1 MSGPMLY
8 ERTVALNK
16 TEHHDLKIEI
26 NDNHYDFAR
35 TTNAMPLSI
44 SEFADASRNYPV
56 VFIQSEENQFHV
68 VALMG
73 LENASN
79 LFVSADGSWDQNAYI
94 PGFAKRY
101 PFILGATADKS
112 ALAVYVDETYPGLGK
127 TNGLA
132 FFENGEESAYLKQ
145 LMEFLRVY
153 QNEISLSQ
161 QFASRLYKMGLLEPR
176 SITVTQDGEE
186 KVLSGFWVIN
196 DEKFDKLSDKLV
208 LEMFR
213 NGALS
218 LIELHRASLGNIQ
231 NMARRA
237 ERLMGK

>member
-1 MSGPMLY
+1 
-8 ERTVALNK
+8 
-16 TEHHDLKIEI
+16 
-26 NDNHYDFAR
+26 
-35 TTNAMPLSI
+35 
-44 SEFADASRNYPV
+44 
-56 VFIQSEENQFHV
+56 
-68 VALMG
+68 MG
-73 LENASN
+73 LEHATN
-79 LFVSADGSWDQNAYI
+79 LFVSPDGAWSPETYI

-101 PFILGATADKS
+101 PFILGTTEDKN

-127 TNGLA
+127 TEGLA

-153 QNEISLSQ
+153 QNEIAVSQ

-176 SITVTQDGEE
+176 SITVTQEGEE
-186 KVLSGFWVIN
+186 KVLSGFWVVN
-196 DEKFDKLSDKLV
+196 DEKFGKLDDKMV
-208 LEMFR
+208 VEMFH

-237 ERLMGK
+237 ERLLVK

>member
-16 TEHHDLKIEI
+16 TEHHDLKINI
-26 NDNHYDFAR
+26 RDNHYEFAR

-79 LFVSADGSWDQNAYI
+79 LFVSPEGSWDKDAYI
-94 PGFAKRY
+94 PGFARRY
-101 PFILGATADKS
+101 PFILGTTEDKS
-112 ALAVYVDETYPGLGK
+112 SLAVYVDESYSGLGK
-127 TNGLA
+127 DDGLA

-145 LMEFLRVY
+145 LMEFLRAY
-153 QNEISLSQ
+153 QNEISVSQ
-161 QFASRLYKMGLLEPR
+161 KFASRLYKMGLLEAR
-176 SITVTQDGEE
+176 SITVTQDGED
-186 KVLSGFWVIN
+186 KVLSGFWVVN
-196 DEKFDKLSDKLV
+196 DEKFDKLDDKMVVEL
-208 LEMFR
+208 FH
-213 NGALS
+213 NGALA

-231 NMARRA
+231 NLARRA
-237 ERLMGK
+237 ERLTTK